1 MYIGVNGMRIERNVV
16 RLSQLDER
24 VELKASINIFG
35 QKIHAKSRKIHSS
48 ISLEAAN
55 DIKCMHGIDMMSMM
69 ISELQDEM
77 TAEMDREILDTIL
90 NRRALV
96 IKREFVYHV

>member
-1 MYIGVNGMRIERNVV
+1 MRIERNVV

-24 VELKASINIFG
+24 IELKASINIIG

-48 ISLEAAN
+48 ISLEASN
-55 DIKCMHGIDMMSMM
+55 DIKCMHGIDMMSIM

-77 TAEMDREILDTIL
+77 TAEMDKEILDTIL
-90 NRRALV
+90 NRRTLV

>member
-24 VELKASINIFG
+24 VELKASINIIG
-35 QKIHAKSRKIHSS
+35 QKIHARHRKIHSS
-48 ISLEAAN
+48 VSLEAAS
-55 DIKCMHGIDMMSMM
+55 DMKCMHGMDMMSMM
-69 ISELQDEM
+69 VSALQNEM
-77 TAEMDREILDTIL
+77 TAEIDKEILDTIL
-90 NRRALV
+90 NRRNLV

>member
-24 VELKASINIFG
+24 IELKASISIIG

-48 ISLEAAN
+48 ISLESYN
-55 DIKCMHGIDMMSMM
+55 DIQCMHGIDMMSMLV
-69 ISELQDEM
+69 SGLQNEM
-77 TAEMDREILDTIL
+77 TQEIDKEILNTIL
-90 NRRALV
+90 NRRTLV

>member
-24 VELKASINIFG
+24 VELKASINIIG
-35 QKIHAKSRKIHSS
+35 QKIHARHRTIKSS

-55 DIKCMHGIDMMSMM
+55 DIKCMNGIDMMSML
-69 ISELQDEM
+69 ISGLQDEM
-77 TAEMDREILDTIL
+77 TQEMDNEILNTIL

-96 IKREFVYHV
+96 IKKEFVYHV

>member
-24 VELKASINIFG
+24 VELKASINIIG

-48 ISLEAAN
+48 VSLEAAS
-55 DIKCMHGIDMMSMM
+55 DIKCMHGIDMMSML
-69 ISELQDEM
+69 ISGLQDEM
-77 TAEMDREILDTIL
+77 TQEMDRDIIDTIL
-90 NRRALV
+90 NRMALV

>member
-1 MYIGVNGMRIERNVV
+1 MRIERNVV

-24 VELKASINIFG
+24 VELKASINIVG
-35 QKIHAKSRKIHSS
+35 QKIHAKTRKIHSS
-48 ISLEAAN
+48 ISLEASN
-55 DIKCMHGIDMMSMM
+55 DMKCMHGIDMMSML
-69 ISELQDEM
+69 ISGLQDEM
-77 TAEMDREILDTIL
+77 TAEMDNEIINTIL

>member
-1 MYIGVNGMRIERNVV
+1 MRIERNVV

-35 QKIHAKSRKIHSS
+35 QKINARHRTIKSS

-55 DIKCMHGIDMMSMM
+55 DIKCMHGIDMMSML
-69 ISELQDEM
+69 ISGLQDEM
-77 TAEMDREILDTIL
+77 TQEMDNEILNTIL

-96 IKREFVYHV
+96 IKREFVYNV

>member
-24 VELKASINIFG
+24 IELKASINIIS
-35 QKIHAKSRKIHSS
+35 QKINARHRTIKSS
-48 ISLEAAN
+48 ISLEASN
-55 DIKCMHGIDMMSMM
+55 DIKCMHGTDVMSML
-69 ISELQDEM
+69 ISGLQNEM
-77 TAEMDREILDTIL
+77 TTEIDNEILNNIL